1 MSRFKTLLEEHAD
14 ELCALITAEHGKVLA
29 DAMGE
34 LQRGIENVEYATY
47 VPELLKGEHKE
58 RRPRDRFVERVPGA
72 RCRGRHHAVQLPGDG
87 AAVDVAD
94 GGRVR

>member
-47 VPELLKGEHKE
+47 VPELLKGEHSKNVGPRSIRGASS
-58 RRPRDRFVERVPGA
+58 RRSVSRPASRRSTSR
-72 RCRGRHHAVQLPGDG
+72 
-87 AAVDVAD
+87 
-94 GGRVR
+94 